1 MKNLKLIA
9 IVMIAAL
16 AFVACQKETPEA
28 IATKFLN
35 HLEKKQYDEAKK
47 LGTEATGK
55 FLDMMKSIE
64 QMSGGQAET
73 EAAPAIENMSCTI
86 DGDVAKC
93 TYTQGGET
101 GNIELRKENGKWLV
115 HMSKEDSMGGND
127 FSFDMEDEE
136 GVEDSVVV
144 E

>member
-1 MKNLKLIA
+1 MKKLKLIA
-9 IVMIAAL
+9 IVMIAAF
-16 AFVACQKETPEA
+16 AFVACSKETPEA

-47 LGTEATGK
+47 IGTEATGK
-55 FLDMMKSIE
+55 FLDMLKSIE

-73 EAAPAIENMSCTI
+73 EEAPAIENMSCTI

-93 TYTQGGET
+93 TYTQGGEN

-115 HMSKEDSMGGND
+115 HMSKEDSMGGGD
-127 FSFDMEDEE
+127 FSLDMDEE
-136 GVEDSVVV
+136 EEIEDSVVV